1 MKPDT
6 AKYSIFSS
14 VKPRNLPWFFLPVVL
29 GIIAL
34 VVIFRWFN

>member
-6 AKYSIFSS
+6 AKDSIFSS
-14 VKPRNLPWFFLPVVL
+14 EKPRNLPWFFLPVVL

-34 VVIFRWFN
+34 VVIFKWFD